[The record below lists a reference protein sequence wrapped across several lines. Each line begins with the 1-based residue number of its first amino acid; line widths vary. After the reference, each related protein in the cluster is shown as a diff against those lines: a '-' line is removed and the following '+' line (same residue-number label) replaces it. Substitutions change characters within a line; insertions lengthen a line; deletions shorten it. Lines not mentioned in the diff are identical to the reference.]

1 MAEETTTLLKDY
13 SDQEKG
19 AYLGALATIA
29 SADGHVSEDEIQFLQ
44 LTSEAAELPE
54 NLQQE
59 IISIAK
65 NPSQISLQRC
75 LDVLKGSPLRFSF
88 ITDIIS
94 FAKSDGQ
101 YTADEQQRIAEVS
114 KYLGIDQK
122 QFSILDQ
129 FVDKANQAQQQGE
142 DPTSQSFLNKSG
154 FGDMFKNSGISTGM
168 VTGMLGVLAPIVI
181 SGMMNRRRGGYG
193 GGYGG
198 GMMGGGM
205 GMGGGLGGLLGGLLG
220 GGMGGGMMGRGGMY
234 GGGRMGGLGSMA
246 SILGGLGGRRG
257 YGSGM
262 GGGGLG
268 SLLGGILGGGRR
280 GSGW

>member
-1 MAEETTTLLKDY
+1 MAEQPTTLLKEY

-29 SADGHVSEDEIQFLQ
+29 SADGHVSEEELTFLQ
-44 LTSEAAELPE
+44 LLGEAAELPE

-59 IISIAK
+59 VVSIAK

-101 YTADEQQRIAEVS
+101 YTADEQQRIAEIG

-142 DPTSQSFLNKSG
+142 DPTSQSFMSKSG
-154 FGDMFKNSGISTGM
+154 FGDMFKNSGISPGM
-168 VTGMLGVLAPIVI
+168 VTGMLGILAPMVI

-193 GGYGG
+193 GGMMGG

-205 GMGGGLGGLLGGLLG
+205 GGLLGGLLG
-220 GGMGGGMMGRGGMY
+220 GGMMSGGMY

-262 GGGGLG
+262 GSGGLG
-268 SLLGGILGGGRR
+268 GLLGGILGGGRR
-280 GSGW
+280 GTGW

>member
-29 SADGHVSEDEIQFLQ
+29 SADGHVSEDEITFLQ
-44 LTSEAAELPE
+44 LMSEAAELPE

-59 IISIAK
+59 VLSIAK

-88 ITDIIS
+88 VTDIIS

-101 YTADEQQRIAEVS
+101 YTPDEQQRIAEVS
-114 KYLGIDQK
+114 NYLGIDQK

-129 FVDKANQAQQQGE
+129 FVDKANQAQEQGE
-142 DPTSQSFLNKSG
+142 DPTSPSFLNKSG
-154 FGDMFKNSGISTGM
+154 FGDMFKKSGISPGM
-168 VTGMLGVLAPIVI
+168 VTGMLGILAPIVI
-181 SGMMNRRRGGYG
+181 SGMMNRRRPH
-193 GGYGG
+193 GYGG

-205 GMGGGLGGLLGGLLG
+205 MGGGMGGGLGGLLGGLLG
-220 GGMGGGMMGRGGMY
+220 GGMMNRGGMY

-246 SILGGLGGRRG
+246 SILGGLGGRSG
-257 YGSGM
+257 YGRGM
-262 GGGGLG
+262 GSGGLG
-268 SLLGGILGGGRR
+268 GLLGGILGGGRR
-280 GSGW
+280 GGSGW